1 MSSIFDLMYEQ
12 WSVGVLEWWSI
23 GRMEYWNDGMMEAR
37 RNPGDIR

>member
-1 MSSIFDLMYEQ
+1 MYEQ

>member
-1 MSSIFDLMYEQ
+1 MYEQ
-12 WSVGVLEWWSI
+12 WSGGVLEWWSI